1 MVLEIQLTTG
11 RRIWTDSLESHV
23 CRENICIKRCLI
35 FVHPWIC
42 IKAKSSDF
50 TLMRPTATKET
61 VAMLRSLTS
70 EARQELKEGTRKR
83 NGRGGWLTGHSCLLL
98 ASAHLAP
105 FHSPGN
111 LLMDDSSHVGWPVLP
126 QPSVKTM
133 PHIPV
138 LSRTVIWEIPQFRF
152 SEIFVISYSN
162 KYLVQKQ
169 LGRKALFH
177 SSYRWQ
183 GII

>member
-50 TLMRPTATKET
+50 TLMRLTATKET

-70 EARQELKEGTRKR
+70 EARQELKAGTRKR
-83 NGRGGWLTGHSCLLL
+83 NGRGGRLAGSLLL
-98 ASAHLAP
+98 APSLCSSSSVSQPRQPTYGWFFPRGLASAASTISQDNAPHTCAQPNCDLGNPPIQILWDFCHL
-105 FHSPGN
+105 
-111 LLMDDSSHVGWPVLP
+111 LL
-126 QPSVKTM
+126 
-133 PHIPV
+133 
-138 LSRTVIWEIPQFRF
+138 
-152 SEIFVISYSN
+152 
-162 KYLVQKQ
+162 
-169 LGRKALFH
+169 
-177 SSYRWQ
+177 
-183 GII
+183 